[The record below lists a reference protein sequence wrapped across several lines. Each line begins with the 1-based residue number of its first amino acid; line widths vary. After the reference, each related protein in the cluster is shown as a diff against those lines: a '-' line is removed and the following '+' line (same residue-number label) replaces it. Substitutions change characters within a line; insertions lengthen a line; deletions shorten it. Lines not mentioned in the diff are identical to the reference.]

1 MSTEMKQMAI
11 TLVDEAVNSGSRIV
25 PACELLGL
33 SSRTYRRWRSR
44 QDLIDQRACA
54 AQLRGCPHA
63 LTEAEKDALVAVANA
78 PEYQSLPAAQIVPK
92 LADKGIYI
100 ASESSGFYPIFTDG
114 LKTT

>member
-44 QDLIDQRACA
+44 
-54 AQLRGCPHA
+54 
-63 LTEAEKDALVAVANA
+63 
-78 PEYQSLPAAQIVPK
+78 PK
-92 LADKGIYI
+92 T
-100 ASESSGFYPIFTDG
+100 SSINVRVRRS
-114 LKTT
+114 

>member
-11 TLVDEAVNSGSRIV
+11 TLVDEAVDSGSRIV

-63 LTEAEKDALVAVANA
+63 LTEAEKDALVAVAVNFNKVVRSIMQLSKNA
-78 PEYQSLPAAQIVPK
+78 PAVDQFVL
-92 LADKGIYI
+92 
-100 ASESSGFYPIFTDG
+100 TD
-114 LKTT
+114 